1 MAGGIKG
8 ITVKIGGDTTELGRS
23 LSQATTKSTAL
34 QKELKGV
41 NTLLKFDP
49 SNVTLLKQKADLLK
63 QSIEQTKN
71 KLHDLVEVQ
80 KKVDSGE
87 IEMTE
92 EEYRNLQREIASTE
106 QRLDSL
112 TDQAKEFGSV
122 GAQRVAQVGEK
133 FQKAGATIENV
144 GKKVSA
150 LSAVTGAVL
159 SGSVMSAS
167 KYEDALAKVG
177 TIADTSKVS
186 MKDLSSEIMDL
197 SNQTGISAN
206 EIADATYNAISAGQ
220 DTADAVNF
228 VSNATALARAG
239 FTDTASSLDVLSTIM
254 NAYGLE
260 ADKVGQV
267 SDMLIQTQNKGK
279 TTVAELASTMGK
291 VIPTANSMNVGL
303 DQLCTGYSIMT
314 ARGIATAESTTYM
327 NSMLNE
333 LGKSGTKVSEALKS
347 KTGKSFQELMADGHS
362 LGEVLQIVKDYADE
376 TGQGF
381 NDLWSSSE
389 AGKAGIVLLSDG
401 VEGFNTALAGMNDSV
416 GATNSALEKMETP
429 SQKARVALNSIK
441 NAGITLGQ
449 TALSALSPLIDRVC
463 TSVQNLSMWFTNLSP
478 NVQQVILVIMAL
490 VTALGPALVIIGKLI
505 QSVGM
510 IMKIAPTVVSG
521 IKSIGVAI
529 GGISAPVVAIVA
541 VIGTLVGAFTHLW
554 KTNED
559 FRNKIIEIWN
569 GIVAKFREF
578 GQAIVDRLNALGFD
592 FGSFKDVIKTIWT
605 ELCNFLAPIFE
616 GAFQVVS
623 AVLGTVLDT
632 LTGLLDVFIG
642 LFTGNW
648 DQFLTGVSEIFTGI
662 WEGIKGIFSAVLSTL
677 EGAVNVF
684 LGWFGT
690 NWSTVWT
697 NIKTFFSTTWESIK
711 AFFTTT
717 VNAIQTTATNVFT
730 AISNFFTTVWNKIQ
744 TTVSTVINTIL
755 STIGSVFNTI
765 YTTIVTVMTNIS
777 NTIATVW
784 ETINRAVATVVN
796 AIKTVITSVF
806 SAIKAL
812 ISGDMTAVKT
822 NMSTAWEAIK
832 TAVTTVLNAI
842 KTVITTVFNSIKT
855 VINTVLNGI
864 KSVIN
869 TVWNGIKTTI
879 TTVLNSIKS
888 VISSV
893 WNGIKSTVSSI
904 CNGIKSTVSSIWN
917 SIKSTTSSVWN
928 GIKTGIS
935 TAFNSAKSSVTS
947 IANGIKSAVTTAFN
961 GAKSA
966 GISSFNALKS
976 GISTAINGAKS
987 TVSSVVG
994 SIKSIARNIFSG
1006 IVPRLKLSLP
1016 RVSVSGGQAP
1026 FGIMGKGSLPRFHV
1040 SWNKLGAIFKKPTIF
1055 DTRLGYQGVGEDGPE
1070 AIAPIS
1076 ELMKYVTLAVNNGNV
1091 ADRISRLEEIL
1102 TTYLPNINRNTQ
1114 IVLDTGTLVG
1124 ETIDRIDAGLA
1135 SNQLLRARGV

>member
-347 KTGKSFQELMADGHS
+347 KTGKSFQDLMKEGKS
-362 LGEVLQIVKDYADE
+362 LGEVLQIVKNYADE

-449 TALSALSPLIDRVC
+449 TALSALAPLIDRVC

-529 GGISAPVVAIVA
+529 GGISAQVVAIVA

-569 GIVAKFREF
+569 GIVSKFQEF

-592 FGSFKDVIKTIWT
+592 FSSFTEVVRTIWT
-605 ELCNFLAPIFE
+605 EFCDFLAPIFE
-616 GAFQVVS
+616 GVFQTIS
-623 AVLGTVLDT
+623 TILGTVLDVII
-632 LTGLLDVFIG
+632 GLLDVFIG
-642 LFTGNW
+642 LFSGNW
-648 DQFLTGVSEIFTGI
+648 DQFLNGI
-662 WEGIKGIFSAVLSTL
+662 STVFSSIWNGISTIFSTILTTL
-677 EGAVNVF
+677 ENLVNVF

-690 NWSTVWT
+690 NWSEVWT
-697 NIKTFFSTTWESIK
+697 SIKTFFSTTWESIK
-711 AFFTTT
+711 TFFTTT
-717 VNAIQTTATNVFT
+717 VTAIQTTATNVFT
-730 AISNFFTTVWNKIQ
+730 AIKTFMSNVWNSIKTTV
-744 TTVSTVINTIL
+744 
-755 STIGSVFNTI
+755 
-765 YTTIVTVMTNIS
+765 TTI
-777 NTIATVW
+777 
-784 ETINRAVATVVN
+784 INS
-796 AIKTVITSVF
+796 IQSVITSVF
-806 SAIKAL
+806 
-812 ISGDMTAVKT
+812 
-822 NMSTAWEAIK
+822 
-832 TAVTTVLNAI
+832 
-842 KTVITTVFNSIKT
+842 
-855 VINTVLNGI
+855 
-864 KSVIN
+864 
-869 TVWNGIKTTI
+869 NGIKTTI
-879 TTVLNSIKS
+879 TNVINAIKS
-888 VISSV
+888 VITSVWNAIKSVTSSVWNGIKATITSIINSAKSVVTSAVNGIKSTVSSV
-893 WNGIKSTVSSI
+893 WNGIKSATTTAWNAIKSAMIRPIEEAKSKISGVI
-904 CNGIKSTVSSIWN
+904 NGIKSTVRNIF
-917 SIKSTTSSVWN
+917 N
-928 GIKTGIS
+928 GIK
-935 TAFNSAKSSVTS
+935 
-947 IANGIKSAVTTAFN
+947 
-961 GAKSA
+961 
-966 GISSFNALKS
+966 
-976 GISTAINGAKS
+976 
-987 TVSSVVG
+987 
-994 SIKSIARNIFSG
+994 
-1006 IVPRLKLSLP
+1006 PRLNLSLP
-1016 RVSVSGGQAP
+1016 HVSVSGGRAP

-1076 ELMKYVTLAVNNGNV
+1076 ELMRYVTLAVNNGNI
-1091 ADRISRLEEIL
+1091 ADRISQLEDIL

>member
-347 KTGKSFQELMADGHS
+347 KTGKSFQDLMKEGKS
-362 LGEVLQIVKDYADE
+362 LGEVLQIVKNYADE

-449 TALSALSPLIDRVC
+449 TALSALAPLIDRVC

-569 GIVAKFREF
+569 GIVSKFQEF

-592 FGSFKDVIKTIWT
+592 FSSFTEVVRTIWT
-605 ELCNFLAPIFE
+605 EFCDFLAPIFE
-616 GAFQVVS
+616 GVFQTIS
-623 AVLGTVLDT
+623 TILGTVLDVII
-632 LTGLLDVFIG
+632 GLLDVFIG
-642 LFTGNW
+642 LFSGNW
-648 DQFLTGVSEIFTGI
+648 DQFLNGI
-662 WEGIKGIFSAVLSTL
+662 STVFSSIWNGISTIFSTILTTL
-677 EGAVNVF
+677 ENLVNVF

-690 NWSTVWT
+690 NWSEVWT
-697 NIKTFFSTTWESIK
+697 SIKTFFSTTWESIK
-711 AFFTTT
+711 TFFTTT
-717 VNAIQTTATNVFT
+717 VTAIQTTATNVFT
-730 AISNFFTTVWNKIQ
+730 AIKTFMSNVWNSIKTTV
-744 TTVSTVINTIL
+744 
-755 STIGSVFNTI
+755 
-765 YTTIVTVMTNIS
+765 TTI
-777 NTIATVW
+777 
-784 ETINRAVATVVN
+784 INS
-796 AIKTVITSVF
+796 IQSVITSVF
-806 SAIKAL
+806 
-812 ISGDMTAVKT
+812 
-822 NMSTAWEAIK
+822 
-832 TAVTTVLNAI
+832 
-842 KTVITTVFNSIKT
+842 
-855 VINTVLNGI
+855 
-864 KSVIN
+864 
-869 TVWNGIKTTI
+869 NGIKTTI
-879 TTVLNSIKS
+879 TNVINAIKS
-888 VISSV
+888 VITSVWNAIKSVTSSVWNGIKATITSIINSAKSVVTSAVNGIKSTVSSV
-893 WNGIKSTVSSI
+893 WNGIKSATTTAWNAIKSAMIRPIEEAKSKISGVI
-904 CNGIKSTVSSIWN
+904 NGIKSTVRNIF
-917 SIKSTTSSVWN
+917 N
-928 GIKTGIS
+928 GIK
-935 TAFNSAKSSVTS
+935 
-947 IANGIKSAVTTAFN
+947 
-961 GAKSA
+961 
-966 GISSFNALKS
+966 
-976 GISTAINGAKS
+976 
-987 TVSSVVG
+987 
-994 SIKSIARNIFSG
+994 
-1006 IVPRLKLSLP
+1006 PRLNLSLP
-1016 RVSVSGGQAP
+1016 HVSVSGGRAP

-1076 ELMKYVTLAVNNGNV
+1076 ELMRYVTLAVNNGNI
-1091 ADRISRLEEIL
+1091 ADRISQLEDIL

>member
-49 SNVTLLKQKADLLK
+49 SNVTLLKQKADLLKQSIEQTKNKLHDLVEVQKKVDSGEIEMTEEEYRNLQREIKQKADLLK

-529 GGISAPVVAIVA
+529 GGIRIMALVTALGPALVIIGKLIQSVGMIMKIAPTVVSGIKSIGVAIGGISAPVVAIVA

-578 GQAIVDRLNALGFD
+578 LDR
-592 FGSFKDVIKTIWT
+592 
-605 ELCNFLAPIFE
+605 
-616 GAFQVVS
+616 Q
-623 AVLGTVLDT
+623 
-632 LTGLLDVFIG
+632 
-642 LFTGNW
+642 
-648 DQFLTGVSEIFTGI
+648 
-662 WEGIKGIFSAVLSTL
+662 
-677 EGAVNVF
+677 
-684 LGWFGT
+684 
-690 NWSTVWT
+690 
-697 NIKTFFSTTWESIK
+697 
-711 AFFTTT
+711 
-717 VNAIQTTATNVFT
+717 
-730 AISNFFTTVWNKIQ
+730 
-744 TTVSTVINTIL
+744 
-755 STIGSVFNTI
+755 
-765 YTTIVTVMTNIS
+765 
-777 NTIATVW
+777 
-784 ETINRAVATVVN
+784 
-796 AIKTVITSVF
+796 
-806 SAIKAL
+806 
-812 ISGDMTAVKT
+812 
-822 NMSTAWEAIK
+822 
-832 TAVTTVLNAI
+832 
-842 KTVITTVFNSIKT
+842 
-855 VINTVLNGI
+855 
-864 KSVIN
+864 
-869 TVWNGIKTTI
+869 
-879 TTVLNSIKS
+879 
-888 VISSV
+888 
-893 WNGIKSTVSSI
+893 
-904 CNGIKSTVSSIWN
+904 
-917 SIKSTTSSVWN
+917 
-928 GIKTGIS
+928 
-935 TAFNSAKSSVTS
+935 
-947 IANGIKSAVTTAFN
+947 
-961 GAKSA
+961 
-966 GISSFNALKS
+966 
-976 GISTAINGAKS
+976 
-987 TVSSVVG
+987 
-994 SIKSIARNIFSG
+994 
-1006 IVPRLKLSLP
+1006 
-1016 RVSVSGGQAP
+1016 
-1026 FGIMGKGSLPRFHV
+1026 
-1040 SWNKLGAIFKKPTIF
+1040 
-1055 DTRLGYQGVGEDGPE
+1055 
-1070 AIAPIS
+1070 
-1076 ELMKYVTLAVNNGNV
+1076 
-1091 ADRISRLEEIL
+1091 
-1102 TTYLPNINRNTQ
+1102 
-1114 IVLDTGTLVG
+1114 
-1124 ETIDRIDAGLA
+1124 
-1135 SNQLLRARGV
+1135 

>member
-133 FQKAGATIENV
+133 FQKAGATIESV

-159 SGSVMSAS
+159 SGSVISAS
-167 KYEDALAKVG
+167 NYEDALAKVG

-333 LGKSGTKVSEALKS
+333 LGKSGTKVSDALKS
-347 KTGKSFQELMADGHS
+347 KTGKSFQDLMKEGKS

-449 TALSALSPLIDRVC
+449 TALSALAPLIDRVC

-521 IKSIGVAI
+521 IKNIGVAI

-541 VIGTLVGAFTHLW
+541 VIGTLVGAFNHLW

-569 GIVAKFREF
+569 GIVSKFQEF
-578 GQAIVDRLNALGFD
+578 GQAIVDRLNVLGFD
-592 FGSFKDVIKTIWT
+592 FSSFTEVVRTIWT
-605 ELCNFLAPIFE
+605 EFCNFLAPIFE
-616 GAFQVVS
+616 GVFQTIS
-623 AVLGTVLDT
+623 TILGTVLDVII
-632 LTGLLDVFIG
+632 GLLDVFIG

-648 DQFLTGVSEIFTGI
+648 DQFLNGI
-662 WEGIKGIFSAVLSTL
+662 STVFSSIWNGISTIFSTILTTL
-677 EGAVNVF
+677 ENLVNVF

-690 NWSTVWT
+690 NWSEVWT
-697 NIKTFFSTTWESIK
+697 SIKTFFSTTWESIK
-711 AFFTTT
+711 TFFTTT
-717 VNAIQTTATNVFT
+717 VTAIQTTATNVFT
-730 AISNFFTTVWNKIQ
+730 AIKTFMSNVWNSIKTTV
-744 TTVSTVINTIL
+744 
-755 STIGSVFNTI
+755 
-765 YTTIVTVMTNIS
+765 TTI
-777 NTIATVW
+777 
-784 ETINRAVATVVN
+784 INS
-796 AIKTVITSVF
+796 IQSVITSVF
-806 SAIKAL
+806 
-812 ISGDMTAVKT
+812 
-822 NMSTAWEAIK
+822 
-832 TAVTTVLNAI
+832 
-842 KTVITTVFNSIKT
+842 
-855 VINTVLNGI
+855 
-864 KSVIN
+864 
-869 TVWNGIKTTI
+869 NGIKTTI
-879 TTVLNSIKS
+879 TNVINAIKS
-888 VISSV
+888 VITSV
-893 WNGIKSTVSSI
+893 WNAIKSVTASVWNGIKATITSIINSAKSVVTSAVNGIKSTVSNVWNSI
-904 CNGIKSTVSSIWN
+904 KSATTTAWNAIKSAMTRPIEEAKNKISGVINGIKSTVRNIF
-917 SIKSTTSSVWN
+917 N
-928 GIKTGIS
+928 GIK
-935 TAFNSAKSSVTS
+935 
-947 IANGIKSAVTTAFN
+947 
-961 GAKSA
+961 
-966 GISSFNALKS
+966 
-976 GISTAINGAKS
+976 
-987 TVSSVVG
+987 
-994 SIKSIARNIFSG
+994 
-1006 IVPRLKLSLP
+1006 PRLNLSLP
-1016 RVSVSGGQAP
+1016 HVSVSGGRAP

-1076 ELMKYVTLAVNNGNV
+1076 ELMRYVTLAVNNGNI
-1091 ADRISRLEEIL
+1091 ADRISQLEDIL

>member
-144 GKKVSA
+144 GKIVSA

-347 KTGKSFQELMADGHS
+347 KTGKSFQDLMKEGKS
-362 LGEVLQIVKDYADE
+362 LGEVLQIVKNYADE

-449 TALSALSPLIDRVC
+449 TALSALAPLIDRVC

-569 GIVAKFREF
+569 GIVSKFQEF

-592 FGSFKDVIKTIWT
+592 FSSFTEVVRTIWT
-605 ELCNFLAPIFE
+605 EFCDFLAPIFE
-616 GAFQVVS
+616 GVFQTIS
-623 AVLGTVLDT
+623 TILGTVLDVII
-632 LTGLLDVFIG
+632 GLLDVFIG
-642 LFTGNW
+642 LFSGNW
-648 DQFLTGVSEIFTGI
+648 DQFLNGI
-662 WEGIKGIFSAVLSTL
+662 STVFSSIWNGISTIFSTILTTL
-677 EGAVNVF
+677 ENLVNVF

-690 NWSTVWT
+690 NWSEVWT
-697 NIKTFFSTTWESIK
+697 SIKTFFSTTWESIK
-711 AFFTTT
+711 TFFTTT
-717 VNAIQTTATNVFT
+717 VTAIQTTATNVFT
-730 AISNFFTTVWNKIQ
+730 AIKTFMSNVWNSIKTTV
-744 TTVSTVINTIL
+744 
-755 STIGSVFNTI
+755 
-765 YTTIVTVMTNIS
+765 TTI
-777 NTIATVW
+777 
-784 ETINRAVATVVN
+784 INS
-796 AIKTVITSVF
+796 IQSVITSVF
-806 SAIKAL
+806 
-812 ISGDMTAVKT
+812 
-822 NMSTAWEAIK
+822 
-832 TAVTTVLNAI
+832 
-842 KTVITTVFNSIKT
+842 
-855 VINTVLNGI
+855 
-864 KSVIN
+864 
-869 TVWNGIKTTI
+869 NGIKTTI
-879 TTVLNSIKS
+879 TNVINAIKS
-888 VISSV
+888 VITSVWNAIKSVTSSVWNGIKATITSIINSAKSVVTSAVNGIKSTVSSV
-893 WNGIKSTVSSI
+893 WNGIKSATTTAWNAIKSAMIRPIEEAKSKISGVI
-904 CNGIKSTVSSIWN
+904 NGIKSTVRNIF
-917 SIKSTTSSVWN
+917 N
-928 GIKTGIS
+928 GIK
-935 TAFNSAKSSVTS
+935 
-947 IANGIKSAVTTAFN
+947 
-961 GAKSA
+961 
-966 GISSFNALKS
+966 
-976 GISTAINGAKS
+976 
-987 TVSSVVG
+987 
-994 SIKSIARNIFSG
+994 
-1006 IVPRLKLSLP
+1006 PRLNLSLP
-1016 RVSVSGGQAP
+1016 HVSVSGGRAP

-1076 ELMKYVTLAVNNGNV
+1076 ELMRYVTLAVNNGNI
-1091 ADRISRLEEIL
+1091 ADRISQLEDIL